1 MSERL
6 LRDRCVDRSRDSAY
20 FEQRPPAKVEFWR
33 VIDHHRNDGAV
44 PNAPFLK
51 CNGQS
56 SYFRSELAVRP
67 ATIFEKECF
76 VVFVLS
82 ICLVEDVVER
92 PIVFATK
99 IVGYNK

>member
-1 MSERL
+1 MSEWL
-6 LRDRCVDRSRDSAY
+6 LRDGCVDRSRDSAY
-20 FEQRPPAKVEFWR
+20 FEQRPPAKVKFWR

-44 PNAPFLK
+44 RNAPFLK
-51 CNGQS
+51 RNGQS

-82 ICLVEDVVER
+82 ICLMEDVVER
-92 PIVFATK
+92 PVVFAAE
-99 IVGYNK
+99 IVGYIK